1 MRGIKTPQQDFRL
14 KMPGGGG
21 GGGLCARGG
30 VFAGHYG
37 IYNDIAMVNT
47 QWLSQG
53 LKISLQSLT
62 QVKRQNLKLYKC
74 C

>member
-1 MRGIKTPQQDFRL
+1 MRGIKTPQQDFTL
-14 KMPGGGG
+14 KMP
-21 GGGLCARGG
+21 GGLCARGG